1 MKLGIEIAFNQISF
15 YKKVIYFFVLFSG
28 ALAAQDHPTNT
39 NQFSIDSSYINGVFS
54 SYKSIANY
62 SPDSAINRLNKALEL
77 SIKNNYTFGEIN
89 ALRFSADMH
98 SLISKY
104 DTALQ
109 ILQRAFTIATNTKDA
124 KNIINIHNL
133 KGNILLDKGNYQ
145 EAIGCYKTV
154 LKLSNEINYYDG
166 IAKGYANLGV
176 GYYLIG
182 DYTKAIDFYNEAI
195 PKLELANDSVTL
207 ATLTSNLSSF
217 YQLVGDFQMAIE
229 VCKKSLSYT
238 NKDDHVAQA
247 RIKINLGRNY
257 TELQDHSKA
266 LIYYKDALALT
277 KKNGNIRNRIT
288 AYNNIGTTYV
298 KLGYF
303 NKGIESLEKGLSLA
317 KSHKMES
324 DVAYLK
330 FYIAKAYYENKFYKK
345 ARFFAERSSEIADS
359 LKIMELMLDDYSLLG
374 NIYEQLNDH
383 KSCNRVLR
391 KHIKTK
397 SAIGEQYYQ
406 KQLTEMEA
414 KYKVDIKEKHIQL
427 LLKDSLHKNE
437 IVTNQLNQLNW
448 RKKETNYLI
457 SGAILLL
464 IGTLLISYF
473 LFKYRKVNKVIFA
486 QKNKV
491 EHQKSVIEI
500 KNRDIT
506 DSIKYAE
513 RIQKTMLPAD
523 ELVQYHLKDVFVL
536 YKPKDIVAGDFYWL
550 EKKNDSV
557 LFGVADCTGHGVP
570 GAIVSVVCYNAL
582 NRSVRQYGL
591 TKPNEVLDKAKAIIV
606 DAFSQNE
613 DVRDGMDAALC
624 SIEGKKLYF
633 SGANNP
639 LWLFRDQ
646 ELITYKPDRQ
656 PVGKHEV
663 EKPFS
668 VQEIDLIK
676 GDTVYIFSDGFADQF
691 GGEKNKK
698 FKSTQLKRLLLS
710 IQKEDLQKQKQ
721 ILSKEFDKWRGN
733 YEQMDDVCIM
743 GVRIN

>member
-1 MKLGIEIAFNQISF
+1 MKQNIEIAFNQISF
-15 YKKVIYFFVLFSG
+15 YKKVVYFYVLLCGICS
-28 ALAAQDHPTNT
+28 AQAINDTADV
-39 NQFSIDSSYINGVFS
+39 NQVFKN
-54 SYKSIANY
+54 YRVVANQ
-62 SPDSAINRLNKALEL
+62 SPDSAISQLNKVFHFSVLHNFSE
-77 SIKNNYTFGEIN
+77 GEIN
-89 ALRFSADMH
+89 ALRFSADVH
-98 SLISKY
+98 SLISRY

-109 ILQRAFTIATNTKDA
+109 ILNRAYEKAKAVKDL
-124 KNIINIHNL
+124 KNCVNIHNL
-133 KGNILLDKGNYQ
+133 RGNILLDKGNYL
-145 EAIGCYKTV
+145 EAIECYKTV
-154 LKLSNEINYYDG
+154 LSLSNEIRYYRG

-182 DYTKAIDFYNEAI
+182 DYPKAIDFYNEAI
-195 PKLELANDSVTL
+195 PKLEAANDSVTL
-207 ATLTSNLSSF
+207 STLTSNLSSF
-217 YQLVGDFQMAIE
+217 YQLVGDFEMAIE

-238 NKDDHVAQA
+238 SSEDHVAQA

-257 TELQDHSKA
+257 TELQQHNKA
-266 LIYYKDALALT
+266 LFYYREALSLS

-303 NKGIESLEKGLSLA
+303 NKGIDNLEKGLFLA
-317 KSHKMES
+317 KSHAMVS
-324 DVAYLK
+324 DVAYLE
-330 FYIAKAYYENKFYKK
+330 FYISKAFYENKFYKK
-345 ARFFAERSSEIADS
+345 AKEFGERSSKMADS
-359 LKIMELMLDDYSLLG
+359 LMIMELMLDNYSLLG
-374 NIYEQLNDH
+374 NIYEKLNDF
-383 KSCNRVLR
+383 KAVNSVLR

-397 SAIGEQYYQ
+397 NAVGEQYYQ

-437 IVTNQLNQLNW
+437 IVTNQLNQLSW
-448 RKKETNYLI
+448 RKKEANYLI
-457 SGAILLL
+457 LGGILLFL
-464 IGTLLISYF
+464 GTIFSSYF
-473 LFKYRKVNKVIFA
+473 LFKYRRVNKLIFA

-491 EHQKSVIEI
+491 EHQKSVIEV

-523 ELVQYHLKDVFVL
+523 GLVQHHLKDAFVL

-550 EKKNDSV
+550 EKKNNSV

-591 TKPNEVLDKAKAIIV
+591 TKPNEVLDKSKEIIV

-624 SIEGKKLYF
+624 SIEENKLLF

-639 LWLFRDQ
+639 LWLFRSG
-646 ELITYKPDRQ
+646 ELIVYKPDRQ

-663 EKPFS
+663 ENPFS
-668 VQEIDLIK
+668 LLEVDLEK

-698 FKSTQLKRLLLS
+698 FKSTQLKRLLHS
-710 IQKEDLQKQKQ
+710 IQKEDMQKQKH
-721 ILSKEFDKWRGN
+721 ILSKEFDGWRGN
-733 YEQMDDVCIM
+733 YEQMDDVCLM